1 MSSNR
6 VLQRYHTM
14 DGAGKLFNFRPVFFC
29 ALALSVGI
37 IFAYL
42 VLFCDVSARW
52 LFCLLPIAAT
62 PLVFWKNRNKLK
74 RAFVATLAVVVFFAA
89 GYTGFQIQVVQ
100 FNDVGRYQ
108 GEVTVNGRVIEKSQ
122 HGDSLRVVLDS
133 VMVGS
138 VKEKGKLV
146 AYLPVSFSDK
156 FILSDEITLRGR
168 IRNQMLTDENGEFYS
183 TFLTK
188 DERLAMYA
196 YSYAVTGHKASLFLA
211 VRNRIEEVAYAC
223 MDKETAAFTIAVL
236 TGNTSGIE
244 TETLE
249 NVRFGGVAHIFAV
262 SGLHVGAVFAFCLWL
277 ASTLLERFPKWGQ
290 FLFTVAV
297 LLFYGGVCGFS
308 ASVIR
313 ATVMCLL
320 LYFSKL
326 SGISSDSTERLAA
339 AHALVLLLS
348 PSSLF
353 TLGFQLSFAACYGIV
368 WLAPPLYKQMQS
380 VCELF
385 YPPRKSKKGDSL
397 PLNVPER
404 IRRAIISFLSVTIAA
419 QAFTAPISIIAFGY
433 FSWISL
439 VLNCLFVPLISAA
452 FALLLALVLLSCILP
467 LVCGSIILYAPN
479 AVLSVLLLLFQ
490 LTDFSKL
497 KLVCELGLATC
508 LTWYTFLIL
517 CTDKWNLSRKE
528 LLVGRIAMFLA
539 FAATVYATN
548 M

>member
-1 MSSNR
+1 MNSDR
-6 VLQRYHTM
+6 VLQRYQTT

-29 ALALSVGI
+29 ALALSMGI

-42 VLFCDVSARW
+42 VLFCGVSARW
-52 LFCLLPIAAT
+52 LLCLLPVAAT
-62 PLVFWKNRNKLK
+62 PLFFWKNRNKLK
-74 RAFVATLAVVVFFAA
+74 RVFVATLAVFVFFSA
-89 GYTGFQIQVVQ
+89 GYTGFQMQVAQ

-108 GEVTVNGRVIEKSQ
+108 GEVTVNGRIIEKSQ
-122 HGDSLRVVLDS
+122 HGDSLCVIMDS
-133 VMVGS
+133 VMVGNI
-138 VKEKGKLV
+138 KEKGKLV
-146 AYLPVSFSDK
+146 AYLPITFFDK
-156 FILSDEITLRGR
+156 CVLSDEITLCGR
-168 IRNQMLTDENGEFYS
+168 IRNQMLTDENGELYS
-183 TFLTK
+183 TFLAN
-188 DERLAMYA
+188 DERLVLYA
-196 YSYAVTGHKASLFLA
+196 DSYAITGHKASLFLA

-223 MDKETAAFTIAVL
+223 MDKETAAFTVAVL

-262 SGLHVGAVFAFCLWL
+262 SGLHIGAVFAFCLWL
-277 ASTLLERFPKWGQ
+277 ASTLLDRFPKWIQ
-290 FLFTVAV
+290 FLFTATI

-320 LYFSKL
+320 LYFCNL
-326 SGISSDSTERLAA
+326 SGISFDSTERLAA

-368 WLAPPLYKQMQS
+368 WIAPPLYKQMQS

-404 IRRAIISFLSVTIAA
+404 IRRSIISFLSVTIAA

-439 VLNCLFVPLISAA
+439 LLNCLFVPLVSVA
-452 FALLLALVLLSCILP
+452 FAFLLALVLLSCILP
-467 LVCGSIILYAPN
+467 LVCGTIILYAPN
-479 AVLSVLLLLFQ
+479 VVLSVLLLLFQ

-508 LTWYTFLIL
+508 IAWYTFLML

-528 LLVGRIAMFLA
+528 LLVGRITMFLV